1 MKELTLERIVFNKI
15 GVKRLRVLR
24 LLRNPIFS
32 KKDRG
37 IPEVRLTTINNQ
49 QKKVILN
56 GDRNE
61 RLSKKP

>member
-1 MKELTLERIVFNKI
+1 MKEPILERIVFNKI

-24 LLRNPIFS
+24 LLPNPIFS

-61 RLSKKP
+61 RLSKKL